1 MISKDLKEIQLK
13 DLLFVVLYTLLL
25 SIGGAML
32 LGLIDFLFIKFLS
45 TQLGSLFFW
54 LLAFLTGS
62 LVRKQYTTPHILYS
76 IITGL
81 GLLLGAVII
90 EALPIMLIYAQA
102 TEFASI
108 IFDVR
113 IYFQWMIYYYN
124 PLNLILYF
132 NFNYLITIL
141 MIAVG
146 TYLGVKRTY
155 S

>member
-13 DLLFVVLYTLLL
+13 DLAFVILYTMLL

-32 LGLIDFLFIKFLS
+32 LGLIDFLFIKYLS
-45 TQLGSLFFW
+45 TQLGSLLFW

-62 LVRKQYTTPHILYS
+62 LIRKQYVNPHIVYTV
-76 IITGL
+76 ITGI
-81 GLLLGAVII
+81 GLLLAAVII

-113 IYFQWMIYYYN
+113 IYFEWMLYYYN
-124 PLNLILYF
+124 PLNLILNF

>member
-1 MISKDLKEIQLK
+1 MIAKDIKQIKPKDLV
-13 DLLFVVLYTLLL
+13 FVFLYILVLT
-25 SIGGAML
+25 IPGAML
-32 LGLIDFLFIKFLS
+32 FGLIDFLFIKYFS
-45 TQLGSLFFW
+45 IQLGSLFFW
-54 LLAFLTGS
+54 LLAYLTGS
-62 LVRKQYTTPHILYS
+62 IIRKQYSEPHIVYS
-76 IITGL
+76 VMTGI
-81 GLLLGAVII
+81 GLLFAAVII

-113 IYFQWMIYYYN
+113 MYWEWMIYFYN
-124 PLNLILYF
+124 PLNLILNF
-132 NFNYLITIL
+132 NFNFLITIL

>member
-13 DLLFVVLYTLLL
+13 DLAFVILYTMLL

-32 LGLIDFLFIKFLS
+32 LGLIDFLFIKYLS
-45 TQLGSLFFW
+45 TQLGSLLFW

-62 LVRKQYTTPHILYS
+62 LIRKQYVKPNIVYTV
-76 IITGL
+76 ITGI
-81 GLLLGAVII
+81 GLLLAAVII
-90 EALPIMLIYAQA
+90 EALPIMLIYAQS

-113 IYFQWMIYYYN
+113 IYFDWMLYYYN
-124 PLNLILYF
+124 PLNLILNF

>member
-1 MISKDLKEIQLK
+1 MIAKDLKQIQPK
-13 DLLFVVLYTLLL
+13 DLVFVLLYTLVLT
-25 SIGGAML
+25 IAGAML
-32 LGLIDFLFIKFLS
+32 FGLIDFLFIKYLS
-45 TQLGSLFFW
+45 IQLGSLFFW
-54 LLAFLTGS
+54 LLAYITGS
-62 LVRKQYTTPHILYS
+62 LIRKQYTIPHIVYS
-76 IITGL
+76 IITGI
-81 GLLLGAVII
+81 GLLFAAVII

-113 IYFQWMIYYYN
+113 IYFEWMIYYYN
-124 PLNLILYF
+124 PLNLILNF
-132 NFNYLITIL
+132 NFNFLITIL